1 MEIDPDLFELTKK
14 MVDNPENITKMTKE
28 ERFMIEMMKQYV
40 KERQM
45 VSGQGSPNGSPK
57 NVEVG

>member
-14 MVDNPENITKMTKE
+14 MVDNQENITKMTKE

-57 NVEVG
+57 NIEVG

>member
-45 VSGQGSPNGSPK
+45 VSGNGSPNGSPK
-57 NVEVG
+57 NVEVV